1 MNWLETKIYTTTLG
15 LDPVTGILLNIG
27 IKGFVIEDSQD
38 FENFLTDTEIYWDYV
53 EEDLMKL
60 KDQETNITVYLP
72 ENAQGFEMLGQIK
85 SEMEILKQNSPDFGR
100 LLVECVNV
108 NEEDWENNW
117 KQYFKPF
124 EVGEKF
130 VIKPSW
136 ETYDEKTNRT
146 ILEIDPSS
154 SFGTGSHET
163 TKLCIETLENY
174 VQDGDHI
181 LDMGTGSGILSV
193 AALLLGAKDIVAL
206 DIDQNS
212 IKIAKENLEKNNLSD
227 FTLYCGNVIDDG
239 ELCEKIAD
247 KYDVVVANIVADVII
262 GMKEILYSNVK
273 DGGFLITSGII
284 SERYLEVQT
293 ALIDQGF
300 ELIEHKEKND
310 WVALVLKK

>member
-1 MNWLETKIYTTTLG
+1 MNWLETKIYTTTNG
-15 LDPVTGILLNIG
+15 IDHVTGVLLNIG
-27 IKGFVIEDSQD
+27 VTGFVIEDGKD
-38 FENFLTDTEIYWDYV
+38 FENFLVDPDIHWDYI

-60 KDQETNITVYLP
+60 KDQETNITIYLA
-72 ENAQGFEMLGQIK
+72 ENAQGFEMLNQIK
-85 SEMEILKQNSPDFGR
+85 SEMNILKQSCADFGR
-100 LLVECVNV
+100 LDVVCLNV

-124 EVGEKF
+124 KVGEKF

-136 ETYDEKTNRT
+136 ESFDEKTSRT

-174 VQDGDHI
+174 VKCDDKV

-193 AALLLGAKDIVAL
+193 AALLLGAKNIVAL

-212 IKIAKENLEKNNLSD
+212 VKIAQENLEKNNLSN
-227 FTLYCGNVIDDG
+227 FTLYCGNVIDNDD
-239 ELCEKIAD
+239 LASKISD
-247 KYDVVVANIVADVII
+247 KYDVVVANIVADVIM

-273 DGGFLITSGII
+273 DGGYLITSGII
-284 SERYLEVQT
+284 KERYLEVQD
-293 ALIDQGF
+293 ALITQGF
-300 ELIEHKEKND
+300 ELIEFKEKND